1 MRLKI
6 KDKKEYDDDGLLP
19 LVNIIFLLLIFFMIA
34 GVIEKK
40 IVRDNL
46 ELPSA
51 ELSRF
56 ENKEV
61 TKIYIDKDNNYFL
74 NDKITSNEN
83 IISYI
88 KEKKIKEVI
97 LIADKF
103 LLINDISKLLNN
115 LHKNN
120 VKNIKLLSNRNATDQ
135 LNKYILISIMIHEY
149 SYYRLKILIYNKT

>member
-1 MRLKI
+1 
-6 KDKKEYDDDGLLP
+6 
-19 LVNIIFLLLIFFMIA
+19 MIA

-120 VKNIKLLSNRNATDQ
+120 VKNIKLLSNRNA
-135 LNKYILISIMIHEY
+135 N
-149 SYYRLKILIYNKT
+149 

>member
-74 NDKITSNEN
+74 NDKVTSNEN
-83 IISYI
+83 IIIYI
-88 KEKKIKEVI
+88 QDKKIKEVI
-97 LIADKF
+97 LIADKS

-120 VKNIKLLSNRNATDQ
+120 VKNIKLLSNRNA
-135 LNKYILISIMIHEY
+135 N
-149 SYYRLKILIYNKT
+149 

>member
-51 ELSRF
+51 ELNRF

-74 NDKITSNEN
+74 NDKVTSKEN
-83 IISYI
+83 IIIYI
-88 KEKKIKEVI
+88 QDKKIKEVI
-97 LIADKF
+97 LIADKS

-120 VKNIKLLSNRNATDQ
+120 IKNIKLLSNRNA
-135 LNKYILISIMIHEY
+135 N
-149 SYYRLKILIYNKT
+149 

>member
-6 KDKKEYDDDGLLP
+6 KDKREYDDDGLLP

-56 ENKEV
+56 ENKEL

-83 IISYI
+83 IIIYI
-88 KEKKIKEVI
+88 KEKRIKEVI
-97 LIADKF
+97 LIADKT

-120 VKNIKLLSNRNATDQ
+120 IKNIKLLSNRNA
-135 LNKYILISIMIHEY
+135 N
-149 SYYRLKILIYNKT
+149 

>member
-6 KDKKEYDDDGLLP
+6 KDKRKYDDDGLLP

-83 IISYI
+83 IISHI

-120 VKNIKLLSNRNATDQ
+120 VKNIKLLSNRNA
-135 LNKYILISIMIHEY
+135 N
-149 SYYRLKILIYNKT
+149 

>member
-51 ELSRF
+51 ELNRF

-74 NDKITSNEN
+74 NDKVTSNEN
-83 IISYI
+83 IIIYI
-88 KEKKIKEVI
+88 QEKKIKEVI
-97 LIADKF
+97 LIADKS

-120 VKNIKLLSNRNATDQ
+120 IKNIKLLSNRNA
-135 LNKYILISIMIHEY
+135 N
-149 SYYRLKILIYNKT
+149 